1 MSDERY
7 ENGFQ
12 PEDEKPVDYKAL
24 FFEYLMYWPWILGCV
39 IVMGIAMYAYLRYQA
54 PVYNVNATVLI
65 KQGDQ
70 TKNPSASP
78 MQAMQDLGML
88 SMASNFDNEVEIL
101 RSRTLVKKVVN
112 KLNLYINYKEAQTFR
127 YPTDLYKTSPVQV
140 WTTPEE
146 ADRLFGPVTL
156 EMTCTPDGKVDV
168 EASYY
173 PDRDA
178 DEVTLHKHFD
188 QLPGV
193 LTTPV
198 GVFTL
203 SANSDSILAKID
215 QTRTITA
222 TVVSPTAVATSY
234 TASLSSEPTSKT
246 TTIVALNLQNSNPRR
261 GIDFINMLVALYNED
276 ANNDKNEVAAKTAQ
290 FIDDR
295 IGIINQ
301 ELGTTESQ
309 LASFKQQAGLTD
321 LSSDAQL
328 ALKENSA
335 YQQKQAENATQIRL
349 ITFLKS
355 YINDPKNEM
364 EVIPANVGLAD
375 QGLSDL
381 IIKYNDLLI
390 ERKRLLRTSNESNPA
405 VVQLDAGI
413 RATRANVQTTV
424 DNVEKGLLITQSDLD
439 REGKKYATRI
449 SNAPTQEKEL
459 MSITRQQEIKASL
472 YLLLL
477 QKREENAITLASTA
491 TNGRII
497 EEAMAGSTPVSPNKK
512 MFYLIALV
520 LGIGIPVGVIYLR
533 NLLRFKIEGRADVEK
548 ITDVPVVG
556 DVPMVDTKRNPIVVH
571 ENHNNLMEEVFRSVR
586 TNIQYM
592 LQEGQKV
599 ILFTSTS
606 SGEGKSFTAGN
617 LACSFAFM
625 GKKVVIVGLDIRKPG
640 LNKVFQISHK
650 EKGITQYLADPEH
663 TDLLS
668 LCQPSTISTNL
679 YILPGGTV
687 PPNPTELVARKT
699 LDQAIEILKAN
710 FDFVILDTAPIGM
723 VTDTQLIA
731 RVADLSVY
739 VCRAGYTHKSH
750 YELINELKKDHKLPN
765 LCTLINCIDMNQRKN
780 GYYYGYGKYG
790 KYGKY
795 GYGKKYG
802 YGYGYGYG
810 NKNDK

>member
-39 IVMGIAMYAYLRYQA
+39 IVMGIVMYAYLRYQA

-497 EEAMAGSTPVSPNKK
+497 EEAMAGSAPVSPNKK
-512 MFYLIALV
+512 TFYLIALV

-556 DVPMVDTKRNPIVVH
+556 DVPMVDTKGNPIVVQ
-571 ENHNNLMEEVFRSVR
+571 ENHNDLMEEVFRSVR

-668 LCQPSTISTNL
+668 LCQPSTVSSNL

-710 FDFVILDTAPIGM
+710 FDYVVLDTAPIGM

>member
-24 FFEYLMYWPWILGCV
+24 LFEYLMYWPWILGCV
-39 IVMGIAMYAYLRYQA
+39 IVMGIAMYAYLRYKA

-112 KLNLYINYKEAQTFR
+112 KLNLYINYKEEQTFR
-127 YPTDLYKTSPVQV
+127 YPADLYKTSPVQV

-173 PDRDA
+173 PSRNA
-178 DEVTLHKHFD
+178 DKATLHKHFD
-188 QLPGV
+188 KLPGI

-203 SANSDSILAKID
+203 STNSDSTLAKIEKP
-215 QTRTITA
+215 RTITA
-222 TVVSPTAVATSY
+222 TVVSPTAVASSY
-234 TASLSSEPTSKT
+234 ASNMTSEPTSKT
-246 TTIVALNLQNSNPRR
+246 TTIAAISLDESNPTR
-261 GIDFINMLVALYNED
+261 GVDFINMLVALYNED

-290 FIDDR
+290 FIDER
-295 IGIINQ
+295 IDIINQ

-335 YQQKQAENATQIRL
+335 YQQKQAENATQLRL
-349 ITFLKS
+349 VAFLRS

-497 EEAMAGSTPVSPNKK
+497 EEAMAGSTPISPNKK
-512 MFYLIALV
+512 MFYLIALI
-520 LGIGIPVGVIYLR
+520 LGIGIPVGIIYLR
-533 NLLRFKIEGRADVEK
+533 NLLCFKIEGRTDVEK
-548 ITDVPVVG
+548 ITNVPIVG
-556 DVPMVDTKRNPIVVH
+556 DVPMVDTKGNPIVVQ
-571 ENHNNLMEEVFRSVR
+571 ENHNDLMEEVFRSVR

-592 LQEGQKV
+592 LQENQKV

-606 SGEGKSFTAGN
+606 SGEGKSFIAGN

-650 EKGITQYLADPEH
+650 EKGITQYLANPEH

-668 LCQPSTISTNL
+668 LCQPSTISSNL

-699 LDQAIEILKAN
+699 LEKAIEVLRAN
-710 FDFVILDTAPIGM
+710 FDYVILDTAPIGM

-750 YELINELKKDHKLPN
+750 YELINELRKGHKLPN

-802 YGYGYGYG
+802 YGYGY
-810 NKNDK
+810 KEETEH

>member
-1 MSDERY
+1 MSNEKYDDL
-7 ENGFQ
+7 FTA
-12 PEDEKPVDYKAL
+12 EDEKPIDYKAIL
-24 FFEYLMYWPWILGCV
+24 FEYLMYWPWILGCI
-39 IVMGIAMYAYLRYQA
+39 IVMGITMYAYLRYKA
-54 PVYNVNATVLI
+54 PIYNINATVLI
-65 KQGDQ
+65 KQDDQ
-70 TKNPSASP
+70 TKSSSIPP

-88 SMASNFDNEVEIL
+88 SMANNFDNEVEII

-112 KLNLYINYKEAQTFR
+112 KLNLYINYKEKQTFR
-127 YPTDLYKTSPVQV
+127 YPADLYKNSPVQV

-146 ADRLFGPVTL
+146 ADCLFRPVTL
-156 EMTCTPDGKVDV
+156 EMTCTPNGQVDV
-168 EASYY
+168 KANFY
-173 PDRDA
+173 PDPNSG
-178 DEVTLHKHFD
+178 EITIHKHFD
-188 QLPGV
+188 KLPGV

-203 SANSDSILAKID
+203 SSNRDSTLAQINEV
-215 QTRTITA
+215 RTITA
-222 TVVSPTAVATSY
+222 IITPPTAVANNYANNLT
-234 TASLSSEPTSKT
+234 SEPTSKT
-246 TTIVALNLQNSNPRR
+246 TTIASLSLEESNTSR
-261 GIDFINMLVALYNED
+261 GIDFINMLVTLYNED

-290 FIDDR
+290 FIDER
-295 IGIINQ
+295 IRIINQ

-309 LASFKQQAGLTD
+309 LANFKQQAGLTD

-328 ALKENSA
+328 ALKENSV
-335 YQQKQAENATQIRL
+335 YQQKQAENATQLRL
-349 ITFLKS
+349 VAFLKN
-355 YINDPKNEM
+355 YINDTKNEM
-364 EVIPANVGLAD
+364 EVIPTNVGLAD
-375 QGLSDL
+375 QGLSEL

-390 ERKRLLRTSNESNPA
+390 ERKRLLRTSSESNPA

-413 RATRANVQTTV
+413 RATRINVQTTV
-424 DNVEKGLLITQSDLD
+424 ENVEKALLITQSDLD

-497 EEAMAGSTPVSPNKK
+497 EEAMAGNYPIAPNKK
-512 MFYLIALV
+512 MYYLIALI
-520 LGIGIPVGVIYLR
+520 LGLGIPVGIIYLR
-533 NLLRFKIEGRADVEK
+533 DLLRFKIESRADVEK

-556 DVPMVDTKRNPIVVH
+556 DIPLTNTEGHPIVVQ
-571 ENHNNLMEEVFRSVR
+571 ENRNGLMEEVFRSVR
-586 TNIQYM
+586 TNLQYM
-592 LQEGQKV
+592 LGEDQKV
-599 ILFTSTS
+599 ILFTSTT
-606 SGEGKSFTAGN
+606 SGEGKSFSAGN

-640 LNKVFQISHK
+640 LNKVFEISHK
-650 EKGITQYLADPEH
+650 ERGITQYLADPKH

-668 LCQPSTISTNL
+668 LCQPSAISPNL
-679 YILPGGTV
+679 FILPGGTV

-699 LDQAIEILKAN
+699 LDEAIEQLKQS
-710 FDFVILDTAPIGM
+710 FDYVLLDTAPIGM

-739 VCRAGYTHKSH
+739 VCRADYTHKSD
-750 YELINELKKDHKLPN
+750 YELINDLKRENKLPN
-765 LCTLINCIDMNQRKN
+765 LCTLINGIDMDQRKN

-802 YGYGYGYG
+802 YGYGYGYEE
-810 NKNDK
+810 D